1 MALLAALAAALVRTL
16 MHARGGAS
24 ETEAATAEGPD
35 EATATALPGRAAS
48 PGSLTV
54 LVPAYN
60 EAAFVGDT
68 IRSLQEQ
75 TRPPDE
81 VIIIDDFSDDGTGD
95 VARALGV
102 RVVRP
107 PANTGSKAGAQN
119 FALPLVETDL
129 VMAVDADTSL
139 APDAIER
146 LLPALDEP
154 GVAAACGYVLPRRVR
169 SICERG
175 RYIEYLFAF
184 SFGKQVQDYFAKP
197 MISSG
202 CFSAYRVSVLR
213 EVGGWS
219 TRTLAEDMDL
229 TWTLYRLGH
238 RVRFVPAAVSYPLE
252 PQTFRLMGKQLR
264 RWSHGFLQNVRL
276 HWRGLLRFGYLRSL
290 LAVALWDS
298 IVASLAYIV
307 VFPVLAI
314 AFSPIFLAGYLI
326 DAPAVLVPA
335 LVGAA
340 RRRETRKA
348 LASYPCF
355 FVLRMFNAAVML
367 RAVWA
372 EAVLRRSFNVYEK
385 GH

>member
-1 MALLAALAAALVRTL
+1 MDPVSARAQGAVRP
-16 MHARGGAS
+16 GG
-24 ETEAATAEGPD
+24 GVVP
-35 EATATALPGRAAS
+35 PRAA
-48 PGSLTV
+48 
-54 LVPAYN
+54 
-60 EAAFVGDT
+60 D
-68 IRSLQEQ
+68 
-75 TRPPDE
+75 
-81 VIIIDDFSDDGTGD
+81 
-95 VARALGV
+95 
-102 RVVRP
+102 
-107 PANTGSKAGAQN
+107 
-119 FALPLVETDL
+119 
-129 VMAVDADTSL
+129 
-139 APDAIER
+139 
-146 LLPALDEP
+146 LPAH
-154 GVAAACGYVLPRRVR
+154 GKAA
-169 SICERG
+169 
-175 RYIEYLFAF
+175 
-184 SFGKQVQDYFAKP
+184 
-197 MISSG
+197 
-202 CFSAYRVSVLR
+202 
-213 EVGGWS
+213 
-219 TRTLAEDMDL
+219 
-229 TWTLYRLGH
+229 
-238 RVRFVPAAVSYPLE
+238 
-252 PQTFRLMGKQLR
+252 R